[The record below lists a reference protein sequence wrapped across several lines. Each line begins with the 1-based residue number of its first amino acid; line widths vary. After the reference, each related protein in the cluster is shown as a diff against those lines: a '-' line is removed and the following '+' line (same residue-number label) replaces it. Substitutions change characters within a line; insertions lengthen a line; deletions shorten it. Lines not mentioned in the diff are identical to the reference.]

1 MHIATHFTTFG
12 RTYAAWAASEMDS
25 IYRCYEA
32 TALRRWETFRDAMV
46 EQGAVEYAAWLETTH
61 MTDDWRGWYYCATG
75 VEGQVV
81 NSNAVESFHSWLKK
95 TDFIDTDRVTP
106 GHFHYITINQ
116 LCR

>member
-1 MHIATHFTTFG
+1 MYIAAHFVTFG
-12 RTYAAWAASEMDS
+12 HTHAAWAAREMDS
-25 IYRCYEA
+25 IFRCYGS
-32 TALRRWETFRDAMV
+32 TALRRWETFHADMV
-46 EQGAVEYAAWLETTH
+46 DQGATEYAAWLETTH
-61 MTDDWRGWYYCATG
+61 MTEDWRGWYYCATG